1 MKKSDAYAS
10 GFFFFWILGII
21 FMKRAIKPKDWAIK
35 LEKRAINH
43 DKRAINHYVSLMDSL
58 SHYRLR
64 ETNKLLPAPPLLL
77 L

>member
-1 MKKSDAYAS
+1 
-10 GFFFFWILGII
+10 
-21 FMKRAIKPKDWAIK
+21 MKRAIKPKDWAIK